1 MRPYLL
7 LFLLAVTGL
16 SLHAQNLQGY
26 FSADACTWSDAQG
39 RFTSVRQVGGPDCDC
54 GVSDTG
60 WRLQG
65 SQALTI
71 DAGMRTVFDGDF
83 SISFYFS
90 PRAATDQ
97 LIMLNGPGCE
107 RDSSFSIRYDA
118 GANRIEV
125 LYRQDAIFFVRE
137 FIPLDRTRCWQHIVI
152 TKSREDFQFF
162 LNGTLSSEIRSLVI
176 DFARSDSLRIG
187 GLSCGTFGQMDG
199 SIDELRIYT
208 EILTPVDVRQ
218 LFIQTDFLETNR
230 GVVVAGEPFQANV
243 LNSCATSFLWTPAIG
258 VDDPTRP
265 DASFTSDTDR
275 RYILQLMKDGCT
287 SFDTLDIVVVDSSA
301 INCDELLLATA
312 FTPNGDGL
320 NETFGISNFF
330 VVDNLISYKIIDRWG
345 ETLFVTDDV
354 LDSWDATFKGSP
366 VNSGVY
372 IYEILYECEGE
383 RQEKIGTVAVLR

>member
-1 MRPYLL
+1 MTRILL
-7 LFLLAVTGL
+7 IIALAATGVAL
-16 SLHAQNLQGY
+16 SGQNLQGY
-26 FSADACTWSDAQG
+26 FSADACTWMDAQG
-39 RFTSVRQVGGPDCDC
+39 RFTSTRIVGGPECDC

-71 DAGMRTVFDGDF
+71 DAGMRSVFDGDF
-83 SISFYFS
+83 SISFFFS

-97 LIMLNGPGCE
+97 LIMLNGRGCE
-107 RDSSFSIRYDA
+107 RDSSFTIRYDA
-118 GANRIEV
+118 SAEEIEV
-125 LYRQDAIFFVRE
+125 IYRQDGIFFVRE
-137 FIPLDRTRCWQHIVI
+137 FIPLDRSRCWQHIVL

-162 LNGTLSSEIRSLVI
+162 LNGTLVDEIRSLVI
-176 DFARSDSLRIG
+176 DFASSDSLRIG

-208 EILTPVDVRQ
+208 EVLTPVEVRQ
-218 LFIQTDFLETNR
+218 LFVRTDFLESNR
-230 GVVVAGEPFQANV
+230 GVVVAGAPFQANV
-243 LNSCATSFLWTPAIG
+243 INSCATSFLWTPAIG

-265 DASFTSDTDR
+265 DASFTTDTDR
-275 RYILQLMKDGCT
+275 QYILRMMKDGCT

-301 INCDELLLATA
+301 IDCDQLKLATA

-345 ETLFVTDDV
+345 ETLFMTDDV
-354 LDSWDATFKGSP
+354 QGSWDATFKGSP

-372 IYEILYECEGE
+372 IYEIVYECEGE
-383 RQEKIGTVAVLR
+383 RREKIGTVAVLR